1 MIIEFLLAR
10 IRLGYGWN
18 KFMIS
23 EKIGLIHKTAS
34 IAEKLSMKTAF
45 E

>member
-1 MIIEFLLAR
+1 MIIQFVLAS
-10 IRLGYGWN
+10 IWLGYGWN
-18 KFMIS
+18 KFLIS

-34 IAEKLSMKTAF
+34 IAEKLSMKTGF